1 FSDFKVVDKVR
12 EAEVVTSFYLAP
24 VDGGPIATHK
34 PGQYI
39 SIQAD
44 IHGEKYTNLRQ
55 YSLYCKPSQDINRNS
70 MKSECSKVDQADGI
84 VSVYLHDQVEK
95 GDVLKL
101 SAPSGDFVLNTEDTR
116 PLVLLSRGVGLT
128 PVMSM
133 LEHAIATQP
142 EREIHFVYAT
152 YSSAFHPMK
161 ERM

>member
-1 FSDFKVVDKVR
+1 ACRPGADMNPTSVKR
-12 EAEVVTSFYLAP
+12 EGAKG
-24 VDGGPIATHK
+24 DH
-34 PGQYI
+34 
-39 SIQAD
+39 
-44 IHGEKYTNLRQ
+44 
-55 YSLYCKPSQDINRNS
+55 QD
-70 MKSECSKVDQADGI
+70 DI
-84 VSVYLHDQVEK
+84 VSVYLHDQGEK
-95 GDVLKL
+95 GEVLKL

-161 ERM
+161 ERMQQIA